1 MQQYVAYENQG
12 TGKAVYP
19 FLIAM
24 QHPVANVLKHVL
36 VIPAI
41 ELARFNGSSPPAKIC
56 PVVTIAGQQY
66 IAMTHMM
73 AGLPAKELGEAV
85 ADLSLYRPVLRDA
98 VEFLLNG
105 Y

>member
-1 MQQYVAYENQG
+1 MSLI

-19 FLIAM
+19 FFIAM

-36 VIPAI
+36 VIPVI
-41 ELARFNGSSPPAKIC
+41 ELARLNAASPPAKIC
-56 PVVTIAGQQY
+56 PIVTILGQQY

-73 AGLPAKELGEAV
+73 AGLPVKEVGDAV

>member
-1 MQQYVAYENQG
+1 MDQYTAFENKG
-12 TGKAVYP
+12 AGKAIYP
-19 FLIAM
+19 FLITM
-24 QHPVANVLKHVL
+24 QHPVVNALKHVL
-36 VIPAI
+36 VIPVI
-41 ELARFNGSSPPAKIC
+41 ELTRLHDHSPPAKIC
-56 PVVTIAGQQY
+56 PVVSIAGQQY

-73 AGLPAKELGEAV
+73 AGIPMKEMGKAI

>member
-1 MQQYVAYENQG
+1 MDQYVAYQNRG
-12 TGKAVYP
+12 AGKESYP

-36 VIPAI
+36 VIPVI
-41 ELARFNGSSPPAKIC
+41 ELTRLNVSSPPAKVC
-56 PVVTIAGQQY
+56 PVVSIAGQQY

-73 AGLPAKELGEAV
+73 AGLPAKEVGDAV
-85 ADLSLYRPVLRDA
+85 ADLNHYRPVLRDA
-98 VEFLLNG
+98 IEFLLNG

>member
-1 MQQYVAYENQG
+1 MDQYVAYQNRG
-12 TGKAVYP
+12 AGKEVYP

-36 VIPAI
+36 VIPVI
-41 ELARFNGSSPPAKIC
+41 ELVRLNGSSPPAKVC
-56 PVVTIAGQQY
+56 PIVTIGRQQY

-73 AGLPAKELGEAV
+73 AGIPAKEMGDAV

>member
-1 MQQYVAYENQG
+1 M
-12 TGKAVYP
+12 
-19 FLIAM
+19 
-24 QHPVANVLKHVL
+24 
-36 VIPAI
+36 
-41 ELARFNGSSPPAKIC
+41 
-56 PVVTIAGQQY
+56 TILGQQY

-73 AGLPAKELGEAV
+73 AGLPVKEVGDAV